1 MKKRRESYC
10 QRERGERRE
19 DTCLL
24 GFCLG
29 TDAARQQ
36 GPQPCGGCLA
46 AGREQGGVSHTLQY
60 FRAWHGRLGHWG
72 PSAAKLRLFFE
83 KLRRLAEPG
92 AKATELVTLP
102 MLEDSGESPALSAS
116 SPEVPG
122 GLSILCSSARAASA
136 SNLVAQ
142 RASLD
147 CTTVPSSRSAEACRT
162 ASTQRCGEW
171 MRCQPS
177 ALWCCGTA
185 WRLLKASVA
194 RAVRWL

>member
-1 MKKRRESYC
+1 M
-10 QRERGERRE
+10 
-19 DTCLL
+19 
-24 GFCLG
+24 
-29 TDAARQQ
+29 
-36 GPQPCGGCLA
+36 
-46 AGREQGGVSHTLQY
+46 SHTLQY
-60 FRAWHGRLGHWG
+60 FRAWHGRLGHWS

-116 SPEVPG
+116 SPEVPM

-185 WRLLKASVA
+185 WRLLKAFCCQS
-194 RAVRWL
+194 RALAVKAITADRFVTLCHTLHTRNYTSAPREHT